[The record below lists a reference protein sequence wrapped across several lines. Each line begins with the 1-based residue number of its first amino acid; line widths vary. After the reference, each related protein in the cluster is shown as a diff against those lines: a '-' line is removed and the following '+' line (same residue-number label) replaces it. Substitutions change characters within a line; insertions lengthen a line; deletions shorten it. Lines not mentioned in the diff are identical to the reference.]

1 MIQVMTPY
9 KQGDIILI
17 PFPFTD
23 LSTLKQRPA
32 FVISSDSYNKI
43 HTDIIICAIT
53 SHIPAQTE
61 PFDYLMTP
69 NDIQYA
75 GLPKESLIKL
85 DKIVTID
92 RRLVRKKL
100 GTLSSATIQEL
111 LKRFDLII
119 N

>member
-1 MIQVMTPY
+1 MIHVMTPY

-17 PFPFTD
+17 PFPFSD

-43 HTDIIICAIT
+43 HADIIICAIT
-53 SHIPAQTE
+53 SHIPKQTE
-61 PFDYLMTP
+61 PFDYKMTSD
-69 NDIQYA
+69 DIKHA

-92 RRLVRKKL
+92 KRLVRKKL
-100 GTLSSATIQEL
+100 GSLPRLTIQEL
-111 LKRFDLII
+111 LKRFDHII